1 MGKLS
6 DVVKNDYVK
15 KSVYDQ
21 IAAKEHNFDT
31 CDYILKTKDQ
41 TEKTKLEKKIS
52 DVSYFVK
59 KPNSLN

>member
-6 DVVKNDYVK
+6 DAVKHDYVK

-21 IAAKEHNFDT
+21 MTEKVHNFDT
-31 CDYILKTKDQ
+31 RDYILKTKNQ
-41 TEKTKLEKKIS
+41 TDKTELEKKIP

>member
-21 IAAKEHNFDT
+21 MATKVHNFDT
-31 CDYILKTKDQ
+31 RDYILKTKDQ
-41 TEKTKLEKKIS
+41 TDKTELEKKIS

>member
-21 IAAKEHNFDT
+21 MAAKVHNFDT
-31 CDYILKTKDQ
+31 RILKTKDQ
-41 TEKTKLEKKIS
+41 TDKTELEKKIS

>member
-21 IAAKEHNFDT
+21 MAAKVHNFDT
-31 CDYILKTKDQ
+31 RDYILKTKDQ
-41 TEKTKLEKKIS
+41 TEKNKIR
-52 DVSYFVK
+52 K
-59 KPNSLN
+59 ENSWCELLC

>member
-21 IAAKEHNFDT
+21 MAAKVHNFDT
-31 CDYILKTKDQ
+31 RDYILKTKDQ
-41 TEKTKLEKKIS
+41 TDKTELEKKIS